1 MQVAKQLVVVLLCIG
16 MSPRVLLSQTAGA
29 MLSASG
35 QVTVNGHP
43 VANSI
48 AIFPGDRI
56 ETAAGAGATI
66 SGPGVSAQVGQS
78 SAVTWQ
84 AQMVQFE
91 NGAALV
97 AAQAPWHV
105 RIGDMDV
112 ALGTEATKI
121 EVTQRED
128 VSLIK
133 LLQGSAT
140 LNEGGQS
147 TALKVGFT
155 VARPNAAGMH
165 PAAAATGAK
174 HSSHTALILVGVGGG
189 AAAGIG
195 VALGSKGSNSQQR
208 PATASV
214 P

>member
-1 MQVAKQLVVVLLCIG
+1 MQIAKKLVVVLLCIG
-16 MSPRVLLSQTAGA
+16 ITPRLVLSQAAGA
-29 MLSASG
+29 MLSAAG
-35 QVTVNGHP
+35 QVTVNGHS

-56 ETAAGAGATI
+56 ETAAGSGATI
-66 SGPGVSAQVGQS
+66 SAPGVSVQVGER

-84 AQMVQFE
+84 AQLVQFE
-91 NGAALV
+91 NGAALIS
-97 AAQAPWHV
+97 AKAPWHV
-105 RIGDMDV
+105 RIGDKDV
-112 ALGTEATKI
+112 ALGTEATKL

-174 HSSHTALILVGVGGG
+174 HSSHTSLILVGVGGG

-195 VALGSKGSNSQQR
+195 AALGSKGSNSQQR